1 MPLPITLS
9 NYAIPFSEESTPIVI
24 SPADGFVMTNFSVT
38 EFARRSCIVSS
49 FEVYCEAPSTIVQLD
64 LNGIGLQDYY
74 ADFVNGQG
82 DFYDQENTDPLW
94 LTFEKVDDNRFNFTV
109 ITGLDVEMLG
119 IYGEGHIDTVT
130 LEIPAIQS
138 NGDSLRQVPLS
149 FYVNGYDGFGT
160 VSESGV
166 IQLTVSDAIKDSS
179 SSIELMPLITYI
191 ENLAT
196 RINTSA
202 EIVLH
207 GKNFVKGMNVYIIQ
221 GETVYTVLSKDIKFN
236 DDGTV
241 ASFLLSPKML
251 AVDGDGLDACGTYE
265 IHIGFDEQNLDHNN
279 LGLIRYKYDE
289 TNLAEQQ
296 NTPAK
301 FTGVGVCFVPSD
313 MSLVYDT
320 TDEYGARILNPAAGK
335 LGKTMYVRVEGDCE
349 KYKYVQVR
357 LKLNYSLSH
366 KYGESYVNGVQLLE
380 GDVVWLTHQIN
391 PDENGLWVVSKGEWQ
406 GYDDPTD
413 EEPAVDTCPKDCYRK
428 PQPAK
433 VDDTYVIDLG
443 ARVSDK
449 VDYVCND
456 DVPYKCGSRT
466 ACTYRLKP
474 GDMILLS
481 NQKDGLNGIWY
492 VTCGDWVFIGPPDAN
507 DGTSIDV
514 SRSIIVQN
522 DIDFCKCGEIYH
534 INYFY
539 LNASCYL
546 NHLRREVKLMC
557 AGGASIVPNNA
568 DHQVKITEYS
578 VTVGE
583 ADELVG
589 YRGRTP
595 GDPVKETCMKN
606 EPDFEFKAGMGIVE
620 NLQDMPC
627 CAIEC
632 VRAPDCRPWCDI
644 PAFYNIRMTD
654 DYKNSNDTNGFTIKF
669 WRHEEDGWHLYAYIA
684 SGTNM
689 TGMDYYVYHLHVKGA
704 ATERLVDVN
713 EHSWFTENGGVLATG
728 DAEVISPDC
737 DGAGSKDGCEQI
749 ETPVIGDRTFINS
762 FALTDDTWQLPYTVL
777 DPLTLENVTMY
788 STVLNSDE
796 KLYSL
801 WQIKCTTTLLGSRF
815 EPEGD
820 LDQRL
825 NCNDMEDAERN
836 ALAVGT
842 PEMPGY
848 IAGMRHIWGFNY
860 YKSVMSKQQFCDEYN
875 KYKTECVYS
884 ELIEAL
890 ATDDV
895 DENGNLH
902 EIIGT
907 DDERGL
913 KTDRS

>member
-1 MPLPITLS
+1 MALPLTLS
-9 NYAIPFSEESTPIVI
+9 NYAIPFSEDSTPIVV
-24 SPADGFVMTNFSVT
+24 SPTTGFVMTNFSVT
-38 EFARRSCIVSS
+38 GFVRRSCIVSS
-49 FEVYCEAPSTIVQLD
+49 FEVYCEEPATIIRLD

-74 ADFVNGQG
+74 ADLVGVQG
-82 DFYDQENTDPLW
+82 DFFDQDTTSPEW
-94 LTFEKVDDNRFNFTV
+94 LTFKKVGENRFMFSV
-109 ITGLDVEMLG
+109 ISGLDVEMLG
-119 IYGEGHIDTVT
+119 FYGDGHIDNVT

-149 FYVNGYDGFGT
+149 FYVSGYNDSET

-166 IQLTVSDAIKDSS
+166 IPLTVSDAIKDSS
-179 SSIELMPLITYI
+179 SSIELMPLIIYI

-221 GETVYTVLSKDIKFN
+221 GETVYTVLSKNIKFN

-289 TNLAEQQ
+289 ENLEEQQ

-301 FTGVGVCFVPSD
+301 YTGVGICFVPSE

-320 TDEYGARILNPAAGK
+320 TDEYGARVENPAAGK
-335 LGKTMYVRVEGDCE
+335 LGKTMYVRVEGDCK

-366 KYGESYVNGVQLLE
+366 KYGESYVNSVQLLE

-413 EEPAVDTCPKDCYRK
+413 EELAVDTCPKDCYRK

-443 ARVSDK
+443 ARVSDT
-449 VDYVCND
+449 VDYVCAD

-466 ACTYRLKP
+466 ACNYRLKP
-474 GDMILLS
+474 GDIILLS
-481 NQKDGLNGIWY
+481 NQKDGQNGLWY

-507 DGTSIDV
+507 AGTTIDV

-522 DIDFCKCGEIYH
+522 DIDFCKCGETYH
-534 INYFY
+534 IDYYY
-539 LNASCYL
+539 LNAYCYL
-546 NHLRREVKLMC
+546 NHLQREVKLLC
-557 AGGASIVPNNA
+557 TGASIVPNNS
-568 DHQVKITEYS
+568 DHQVSISEYS

-583 ADELVG
+583 AVELVG
-589 YRGRTP
+589 YRGRTV
-595 GDPVKETCMKN
+595 GDPVKEECART
-606 EPDFEFKAGMGIVE
+606 EPDFEYKAGMGIVE
-620 NLQDMPC
+620 NLQDIPC
-627 CAIEC
+627 CAIDC
-632 VRAPDCRPWCDI
+632 IKSPDGVPWCDI
-644 PAFYNIRMTD
+644 PKFYNIRMSD

-669 WRHEEDGWHLYAYIA
+669 WRHEGDGWHLYAYIG
-684 SGTNM
+684 SGTTM

-704 ATERLVDVN
+704 ATEHMVDVN
-713 EHSWFTENGGVLATG
+713 EHSWFNENGGVLAIG
-728 DAEVISPDC
+728 DPDAIQEDC
-737 DGAGSKDGCEQI
+737 GGVGSSDDCKSI
-749 ETPVIGDRTFINS
+749 ETHVDGTRTFINS
-762 FALTDDTWQLPYTVL
+762 FSLCDDTWNLPYTVL
-777 DPLTLENVTMY
+777 DPLTLEEVTMY
-788 STVLNSDE
+788 STDLDSDE
-796 KLYSL
+796 KLYSS
-801 WQIKCTTTLLGSRF
+801 WRIKCTTNILGHTN
-815 EPEGD
+815 PLVD
-820 LDQRL
+820 NDPRL
-825 NCNDMEDAERN
+825 TCEDMSDAVKE
-836 ALAVGT
+836 AIAVGT
-842 PEMPGY
+842 PEMEGY
-848 IAGMRHIWGFNY
+848 IAGMRHVWGFNY

-875 KYKTECVYS
+875 KHTIEC
-884 ELIEAL
+884 L
-890 ATDDV
+890 
-895 DENGNLH
+895 
-902 EIIGT
+902 
-907 DDERGL
+907 
-913 KTDRS
+913 

>member
-9 NYAIPFSEESTPIVI
+9 NYAIPFSEESTPIVV

-38 EFARRSCIVSS
+38 GFARRSCIVSS
-49 FEVYCEAPSTIVQLD
+49 FEVYCEEPSTIVQLD

-74 ADFVNGQG
+74 ADFVTGQG
-82 DFYDQENTDPLW
+82 DFYDQKNTDPLW

-149 FYVNGYDGFGT
+149 FYVNGYDGSGT

-492 VTCGDWVFIGPPDAN
+492 VTCGDWVFMGPPDAN

-534 INYFY
+534 IDYFY